1 VKSSIIETRETHR
14 EIPVV
19 TADGV
24 LVRRTLEGDSQAF
37 DLLVRRY
44 ERQVYS
50 LLYRTLGV
58 REDAEDLTQ
67 QAFIRAYHA
76 LSAFRQD
83 ASFLTWLY
91 KIASNLSIDLMRTR
105 QAKRT
110 SSIDEALDGGYE
122 PITTDRQD
130 DPEAMAVRGSVDEI
144 VHAAVMELPDRYRIA
159 VLLRHNADMSIDEI
173 AEELG
178 LPTGTVKTHLYRARE
193 LLRQRLR
200 PLLEIE
206 SNGSE

>member
-1 VKSSIIETRETHR
+1 MKSSIIETRETHR

>member
-1 VKSSIIETRETHR
+1 M
-14 EIPVV
+14 V

>member
-1 VKSSIIETRETHR
+1 MI
-14 EIPVV
+14 

-50 LLYRTLGV
+50 LLYRLLGV

-144 VHAAVMELPDRYRIA
+144 VHGAVMELPDRYRIA

>member
-1 VKSSIIETRETHR
+1 M
-14 EIPVV
+14 V

-144 VHAAVMELPDRYRIA
+144 VHGAVMELPDRYRIA